1 MTEES
6 LEEIEVE
13 QKKKECCVCF
23 VVVVTECFFNHNY
36 SDVFVFYFIFCH
48 AISVFLSLLCDLLRS
63 QQRHTEKDSMLQC
76 SAIFQFEIAFKSVWF
91 SQDIC
96 VSRT

>member
-23 VVVVTECFFNHNY
+23 VVVVTECFLIIITVMFLY
-36 SDVFVFYFIFCH
+36 FILFYFLSCHFSIFKSIVRPAKITAKTHGKRQYVTMFCY
-48 AISVFLSLLCDLLRS
+48 ISV
-63 QQRHTEKDSMLQC
+63 
-76 SAIFQFEIAFKSVWF
+76 
-91 SQDIC
+91 
-96 VSRT
+96 